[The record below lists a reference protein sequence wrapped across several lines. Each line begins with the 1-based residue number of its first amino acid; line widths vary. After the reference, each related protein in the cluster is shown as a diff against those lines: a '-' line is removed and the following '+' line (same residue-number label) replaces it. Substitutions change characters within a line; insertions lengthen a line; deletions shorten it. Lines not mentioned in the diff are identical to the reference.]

1 MKINIIIPTILMGG
15 GLRVAFQYAN
25 DWVERGHD
33 VLVYVPMLYEEVD
46 RKIKVRTSIANTF
59 LRGTKIEWYDCKFP
73 VKKAVNVSNQFIRN
87 ADITIAVGPCSAR
100 RVSRLNEKKGKKVL
114 FIQGHEVN
122 EQKTNLEDIDR
133 TYQYGMHMVVITKYM
148 RDYIYELTGEK
159 AEVIY
164 NGIPENEFISV
175 PKISNEQKTII
186 MLANFSHYK
195 GGYNG
200 LEVLKRVK
208 KKYNVRCVL
217 YGLTKD
223 EHIPDDFEFY
233 QQPSRKR
240 LMQLYR
246 EADIC
251 LFPSVEEGWGLIVT
265 EAMANKCAVVGNRTG
280 CLRDFGEHEIN
291 ALITDEPDYTQM
303 EKYIER
309 LLNNQELLITLQEN
323 GYKEACK
330 MKRNMSFE
338 HFNQFLEDLK

>member
-1 MKINIIIPTILMGG
+1 
-15 GLRVAFQYAN
+15 
-25 DWVERGHD
+25 
-33 VLVYVPMLYEEVD
+33 
-46 RKIKVRTSIANTF
+46 
-59 LRGTKIEWYDCKFP
+59 
-73 VKKAVNVSNQFIRN
+73 
-87 ADITIAVGPCSAR
+87 
-100 RVSRLNEKKGKKVL
+100 
-114 FIQGHEVN
+114 
-122 EQKTNLEDIDR
+122 
-133 TYQYGMHMVVITKYM
+133 
-148 RDYIYELTGEK
+148 
-159 AEVIY
+159 
-164 NGIPENEFISV
+164 
-175 PKISNEQKTII
+175 

-280 CLRDFGEHEIN
+280 CLREFGEHEIN
-291 ALITDEPDYTQM
+291 ALITDGPDYTQM

-309 LLNNQELLITLQEN
+309 LLNNEELLITLQEN
-323 GYKEACK
+323 GYLEVCK